1 MQCLKSGVD
10 NPGGSINTARPVP
23 PPCSGAFFSGVF
35 FFFPR
40 CADGYVYD
48 SCSRTHFVNIKKKLA
63 KMRALPVRFRIVGR
77 TVACVGISLFI
88 LRLRNTVQ
96 LALEDRAGC
105 VRWLCATSLLAT
117 GGGFSARRWPSTGVF
132 QEPCHVHKC
141 ASALEN
147 VAHFAC
153 GNRVPHVV
161 RRVVRPDLE
170 QFTRAVL
177 ERSSRC
183 SRSGLFDVGTNG
195 RMGDRGPHG
204 WDDE

>member
-96 LALEDRAGC
+96 LASEDRAGC

-117 GGGFSARRWPSTGVF
+117 GGFQCTPLALDGGVPRAMSCS
-132 QEPCHVHKC
+132 QMRVGVGECSSLCMRKSC
-141 ASALEN
+141 T
-147 VAHFAC
+147 AC
-153 GNRVPHVV
+153 
-161 RRVVRPDLE
+161 
-170 QFTRAVL
+170 
-177 ERSSRC
+177 
-183 SRSGLFDVGTNG
+183 
-195 RMGDRGPHG
+195 
-204 WDDE
+204 